1 MVFSNIITQN
11 IGIFKLLDT
20 NYWYIQT
27 FIDIYFFNGTIIA
40 VIKMIT
46 NNLQFCREEIG
57 ITQDKLGSVLNVHK
71 STISGWENGHSII
84 PFKKLLKFCQL
95 YNYSL
100 DFVCGLTRKNI
111 EYPKIDFDNKTIGSR
126 LKELRKK
133 LGLTQQEIAKECSI
147 SQTTYST
154 YESGIYLISTI
165 TIYTICTKYNISI
178 DWIVGLKNDDYKLK
192 MS

>member
-1 MVFSNIITQN
+1 MQVTTELRPLFSYSILYIIFT
-11 IGIFKLLDT
+11 IVLIFFSL
-20 NYWYIQT
+20 I
-27 FIDIYFFNGTIIA
+27 
-40 VIKMIT
+40 
-46 NNLQFCREEIG
+46 
-57 ITQDKLGSVLNVHK
+57 LNK
-71 STISGWENGHSII
+71 YM
-84 PFKKLLKFCQL
+84 KK
-95 YNYSL
+95 
-100 DFVCGLTRKNI
+100 
-111 EYPKIDFDNKTIGSR
+111 
-126 LKELRKK
+126 KELRKK